1 MSNQTTRKSA
11 FFLILLGILA
21 FCGCSANTYGVRKTQ
36 FIAPHA
42 PAQDQT
48 SIIVF
53 RENTAFGAARKFAI
67 VCNDTVMGVLT
78 AGTFCH
84 FNVKSAE
91 NEIVAY
97 MTGPIMH
104 YRVQNRPGQTVYL
117 FCKMGY
123 TSGMFIEEIN
133 EAEAKKYMNEFK
145 YTQIDI
151 KGKKTKIN
159 YKDYY
164 DKLYQ

>member
-1 MSNQTTRKSA
+1 MNTQTILKPGLC
-11 FFLILLGILA
+11 FILLGLLV
-21 FCGCSANTYGVRKTQ
+21 FSGCSANTYGVRKVEFSDPQ
-36 FIAPHA
+36 APG
-42 PAQDQT
+42 QDET
-48 SIIVF
+48 SIFVF
-53 RENTAFGAARKFAI
+53 RENSAFGAARKFAI
-67 VCNDTVMGVLT
+67 VCNDTVMGVLN

-104 YRVQNRPGQTVYL
+104 YRVQDHPGQTLYL
-117 FCKMGY
+117 YCKMGY
-123 TSGMFIEEIN
+123 ASGMFIKEIS
-133 EAEAKKYMNEFK
+133 EGKAKKFMNEFK
-145 YTQIDI
+145 YTEIDV

-164 DKLYQ
+164 DKLFQ